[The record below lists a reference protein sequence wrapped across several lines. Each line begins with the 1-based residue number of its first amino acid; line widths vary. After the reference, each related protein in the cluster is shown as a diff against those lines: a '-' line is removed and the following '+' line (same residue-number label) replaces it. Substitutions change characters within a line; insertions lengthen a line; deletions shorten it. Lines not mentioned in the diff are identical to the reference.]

1 MLNDYFSKCFN
12 RSQPSLQATDC
23 LNYPL
28 ADDCPDEILC
38 TESKI
43 SELLMTLI
51 AKASGS
57 VGISARKLRETA
69 EHISQSLTK
78 IFYPSIKSGSFL
90 SLWKTS
96 NIVAIPRAND
106 NHNSSNYR
114 PLSLLSILGKL
125 LEKHVH
131 HIIAKHVSMN
141 PQFADVQWGFQS
153 GIEIRRYL

>member
-1 MLNDYFSKCFN
+1 MLNEYFSKCFN
-12 RSQPSLQATDC
+12 RSQSSLQATDC

-51 AKASGS
+51 AKASGP

-78 IFYPSIKSGSFL
+78 IFYLSGSFL

-96 NIVAIPRAND
+96 NIIPIPRAND
-106 NHNSSNYR
+106 NHNPSNYR

-125 LEKHVH
+125 LEKHV
-131 HIIAKHVSMN
+131 IAKHVSMN
-141 PQFADVQWGFQS
+141 PQFANAQ
-153 GIEIRRYL
+153 